1 MPSKIAPHE
10 GATVGALYR
19 SAFKAFASREALVG
33 DGVRLSYEELASR
46 CKRMVAYFESIG
58 LRHQDGIGLL
68 SGNSPD
74 AVVVLIAA
82 QLFGLRLI
90 PLHPLGSE
98 QDHAFVLRDS
108 EMKALVVDA
117 VRYAGHGAALARR
130 GIVEHVLTLGPS
142 SFGTDIRMASANMD
156 TSDVEY
162 DTQPGDIA
170 KISYS
175 GGTTGQSKGVL
186 QRHRTIVTMTLQQ
199 LACWEWPAQPRFLAA
214 TPISHAAGAFILP
227 TFLLGGTVFFMDKYH
242 PQVFLETIQAHG
254 ITCTFLVPSQI
265 YGLLDSPVLGEY
277 NLASLQRLWYGA
289 SPITPARLAEGLQ
302 KFGQIFGQIYGQVEA
317 PMTVSYLRADEH
329 DLARP
334 HLLASCGRVLPGN
347 DVKLLNAD
355 HAEVPPGEIGE
366 LCVRG
371 SLVMSGY
378 LKRPDET
385 DRVFAG
391 GWLHTGDM
399 ARMDAEGFLYLV
411 DRAKDMIISGGF
423 NVYSSEVENCL
434 ALHPAVAMS
443 AVIGVPDPKWG
454 EAVTAVVVLKP
465 QATASERALIEFVA
479 ARKGVVSAPKSIV
492 FETGLPLTAIGKVDK
507 KAIRAKYW
515 AGLDRQ
521 VG

>member
-19 SAFKAFASREALVG
+19 SAFKAFTSREALVG
-33 DGVRLSYEELASR
+33 DGVRLSYEELACR

-58 LRHQDGIGLL
+58 VRPQDGIGLL

-98 QDHAFVLRDS
+98 DDHAYVLRDS
-108 EMKALVVDA
+108 GMKVLVVDTA
-117 VRYAGHGAALARR
+117 RYAERGAALARL
-130 GIVEHVLTLGPS
+130 GIVGHVLTLGPS
-142 SFGTDIRMASANMD
+142 AFGTDIQVASASMD
-156 TSDVEY
+156 PSEAEY
-162 DTQPGDIA
+162 DAQPDDIA
-170 KISYS
+170 KISYT

-186 QRHRTIVTMTLQQ
+186 QRHRAIVTMTLQQ
-199 LACWEWPAQPRFLAA
+199 LACWEWPAQPRFLVA

-227 TFLLGGTVFFMDKYH
+227 TFLRGGTVFFMDKYH
-242 PQVFLETIQAHG
+242 PERFLETIQTHG
-254 ITCTFLVPSQI
+254 INCTFLVPSQI
-265 YGLLDSPVLGEY
+265 YGLLESPVLGDY

-289 SPITPARLAEGLQ
+289 SPITPARLQEGLQ

-317 PMTVSYLRADEH
+317 PMTVSYLRSDEH
-329 DLARP
+329 DPARP

-347 DVKLLNAD
+347 EVKLLDAD
-355 HAEVPPGEIGE
+355 HAEVPAGEVGE

-378 LKRPDET
+378 LNRPDEN
-385 DRVFAG
+385 DKAFAG

-399 ARMDAEGFLYLV
+399 ARRDAEGYVYLV

-465 QATASERALIEFVA
+465 QATVSASALIEFVA
-479 ARKGVVSAPKSIV
+479 ARKGVVSAPKTLF
-492 FETGLPLTAIGKVDK
+492 FETALPLTAIGKVDK

-515 AGLDRQ
+515 VGQDRQ
-521 VG
+521 VS